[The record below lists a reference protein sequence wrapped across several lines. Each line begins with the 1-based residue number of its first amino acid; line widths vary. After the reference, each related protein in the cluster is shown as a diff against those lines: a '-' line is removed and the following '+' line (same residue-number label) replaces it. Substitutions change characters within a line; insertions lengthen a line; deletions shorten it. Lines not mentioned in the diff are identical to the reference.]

1 MQIRRVLREYL
12 ATALMDVSFL
22 EVNLAFCFSCQK
34 GGLCG
39 PLCLWMTEDACCTSY
54 MPVIPSPVQSG
65 GSLRPQWGSPLIV
78 GSWEGIPS
86 GRIQLTVLSTGSTS
100 NHRSKIF
107 RKKKSRT
114 FQKAQQICCI
124 LANTCILL
132 TLYLQLFSIYN

>member
-1 MQIRRVLREYL
+1 MQIRRVPRDYL

-22 EVNLAFCFSCQK
+22 EVNLTFCFSCQK
-34 GGLCG
+34 GGGLCG

-54 MPVIPSPVQSG
+54 MPVNPSPVQSG
-65 GSLRPQWGSPLIV
+65 GSLRPQFGSPLIV

-124 LANTCILL
+124 LANTYILL
-132 TLYLQLFSIYN
+132 TLYLQLFSI